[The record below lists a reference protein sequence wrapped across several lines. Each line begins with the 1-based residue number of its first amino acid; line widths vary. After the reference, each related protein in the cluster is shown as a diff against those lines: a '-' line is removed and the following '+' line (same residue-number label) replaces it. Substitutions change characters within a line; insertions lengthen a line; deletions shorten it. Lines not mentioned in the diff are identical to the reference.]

1 MATDAAVAAGGGG
14 AAAAAEP
21 AGGYAAVVAPAVLE
35 PQVGDRIL
43 VVREPWLGRILS
55 KEKTME
61 IRNKCSRLGPA
72 WLGFDGHVHGYA
84 NITDACVMTV
94 EEFRSKAE
102 LHLWPADA
110 APPYQRLC
118 GLTLVEVQRLPK
130 PIPYW
135 RPRTAIGWNIFR
147 VKEDDMRPEAR
158 GKAQDNEK
166 KRQAKAKAKGESRP
180 KARRGAK
187 KKKEVSTEEPDA
199 PAASSDADVE

>member
-1 MATDAAVAAGGGG
+1 MAATDAAAADTGV
-14 AAAAAEP
+14 
-21 AGGYAAVVAPAVLE
+21 AAVVAPPAVLE
-35 PQVGDRIL
+35 PQIGDRIM
-43 VVREPWLGRILS
+43 VVREPWLGRILR

-61 IRNKCSRLGPA
+61 IRNKRSRLGPV
-72 WLGFDGHVHGYA
+72 WLGCDGHVHGYA

-94 EEFRSKAE
+94 EEFRGKAE
-102 LHLWPADA
+102 LHLWPSDA

-118 GLTLVEVQRLPK
+118 GLSLEGARPLPK

-147 VKEDDMRPEAR
+147 VKQDDMRPEAQ
-158 GKAQDNEK
+158 GKAQDSKK

-187 KKKEVSTEEPDA
+187 KKKNVGTEAPDA
-199 PAASSDADVE
+199 PAAAASPCVGSDADVE